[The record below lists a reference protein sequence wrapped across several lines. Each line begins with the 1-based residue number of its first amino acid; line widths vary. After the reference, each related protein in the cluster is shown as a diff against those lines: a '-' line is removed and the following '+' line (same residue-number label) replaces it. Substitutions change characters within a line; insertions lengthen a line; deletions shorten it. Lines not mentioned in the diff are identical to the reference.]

1 MILNCKFMLK
11 SIRLLTF
18 LLGCSLSLARCL
30 PASADYADK
39 VDMLMGNRGSSNC
52 VIGPQLPHGSVNPS
66 PQTPEGENDGYDP
79 GQPIR
84 GFGQLHV
91 SGTGWGRYGQI
102 LLSPQRGF
110 DPSEQGHDS
119 PKSAE
124 IATPYFYG
132 VNLDRYG
139 IRAEVT
145 PTHHC
150 AAYRFTY
157 AGGDDVNILLDVAHS
172 IPQHIKPEI
181 GGKFHGGAVSYDRQT
196 RMLSGWGAYSGGFG
210 SEKPYKVYF
219 AIACGAAPREV
230 EITDR
235 GDSALYAR
243 IGLPGD
249 EREFRLNVG
258 ISLRSE
264 ANARSFLEEEIGS
277 ADFGQVMHAAR
288 EAWNKVLSGI
298 EVKGGS
304 EQQQRIFY
312 TALYHSFLMPRLR
325 TGDNPGW
332 ESGEPHLD
340 DHYCIWDT
348 WRTKYPLMV
357 LLQES
362 YVSATVRSFVDR
374 YEHNGM
380 CRPTFT
386 SSLDSDRKQGGDDV
400 DNVIADAFAKGVSGF
415 DRQKAWELLRH
426 NALSERSPEYLRLG
440 WQPETGDP
448 MSCSYGVEFAYNDFC
463 ASCVAE
469 AVGDTVLAAEL
480 RRRSESWERL
490 FDPALEEHG
499 FTGFLAPRREDGS
512 RIAIVPSR
520 GYGSWVE
527 YFYEGNSWVY
537 TLFVPHQIGKLI
549 EKCGGRDAMVR
560 RLCYGF
566 DHRLVDL
573 GNEPGFLAPFLFTHC
588 GRPDLTAHYVSE
600 IRRGSFSLEKGYPDN
615 EDSGAMG
622 AWYVFASIG
631 LFPNAGQD
639 FYYLLPPAFER
650 ITLTMENGRKL
661 DIRTRGFSEEAP
673 YVASVTLNGKK
684 LDRAWIRHSE
694 IADGAQIV
702 FTMSARKG
710 DWGRSGYDEINGMP

>member
-1 MILNCKFMLK
+1 MNLKMINLPPMRFMP
-11 SIRLLTF
+11 F
-18 LLGCSLSLARCL
+18 LLGFVLLFVRCG
-30 PASADYADK
+30 SMSVDYSGN
-39 VDMLMGNRGSSNC
+39 VDMLMGNRGNSNC
-52 VIGPQLPHGSVNPS
+52 VIGPQLPHGSINPS
-66 PQTPEGENDGYDP
+66 PQTPGGGNDGYDP

-110 DPSEQGHDS
+110 DPSEEGHDS
-119 PKSAE
+119 PKSEE

-139 IRAEVT
+139 IRTEVT
-145 PTHHC
+145 PTHNC

-157 AGGDDVNILLDVAHS
+157 VEGNDVNILLDVAHN

-181 GGKFHGGAVSYDRQT
+181 GGRFHGGSVHYDCRKLC
-196 RMLSGWGAYSGGFG
+196 LSGWGEYSGGFG

-219 AIACGAAPREV
+219 AVEFGSAPREV

-243 IGLPGD
+243 IRLCEKGT
-249 EREFRLNVG
+249 EFRLNVG

-264 ANARSFLEEEIGS
+264 ANAISFLKEQVGTS
-277 ADFGQVMHAAR
+277 DFGQIVDRAR
-288 EAWNKVLSGI
+288 AAWNEVLSGVRV
-298 EVKGGS
+298 EGGS
-304 EQQQRIFY
+304 EEEQRIFY

-332 ESGEPHLD
+332 ESGQPHLD
-340 DHYCIWDT
+340 DHYCVWDT
-348 WRTKYPLMV
+348 WRTKYPLMI

-362 YVSATVRSFVDR
+362 YVSASVRSFIDR
-374 YEHNGM
+374 YEHNGI
-380 CRPTFT
+380 CRATFT

-415 DRQKAWELLRH
+415 DRQKAWELVRN

-440 WQPETGDP
+440 WQPETGEP

-463 ASCVAE
+463 ASRVAE
-469 AVGDTVLAAEL
+469 AVGDTVLAAQLL
-480 RRRSESWERL
+480 RRSDSWEHL
-490 FDPALEEHG
+490 FDPDLTECG
-499 FTGFLAPRREDGS
+499 FKGFLAPRREDGRWIS
-512 RIAIVPSR
+512 ITPSR
-520 GYGSWVE
+520 EYGSWE
-527 YFYEGNSWVY
+527 KYFYEGNSWAY
-537 TLFVPHQIGKLI
+537 TLFVPHRFGTLI
-549 EKCGGRDAMVR
+549 EKCGGRDTMVR

-566 DHRLVDL
+566 DHELVDL

-588 GRPDLTAHYVSE
+588 GRPDLTARYVSE
-600 IRRGSFSLEKGYPDN
+600 IRRRSFSLERGYPDN

-622 AWYVFASIG
+622 SWYVFTSIG

-639 FYYLLPPAFER
+639 FYYLLPPAFEKV
-650 ITLTMENGRKL
+650 TLTRENGRRVV
-661 DIRTRGFSEEAP
+661 IRVLGLSPENP
-673 YVASVTLNGKK
+673 YVASVTLNGRE
-684 LDRAWIRHSE
+684 LDRAWIRHNE
-694 IADGAQIV
+694 IANGAEIV
-702 FTMSARKG
+702 FTMTSRKG
-710 DWGRSGYDEINGMP
+710 SWGETGFEEINERP